1 MFTSD
6 WFREQALLGN
16 MYHACSAGAVTLSTV
31 STTCTGLALSNPSG
45 SGKNLVVKTVSFVP
59 STAPAGA
66 AVVGIAIN
74 TALSETAT
82 THTTPMV
89 IHNAIA
95 NGSNAKVGVGKA
107 DAAATLASTP
117 LWLRP
122 MGSVVAASSISPA
135 KYTEEVNGEIIIPPG
150 GAMSL
155 SYLTTAAVGIAS
167 VTWVEVDA

>member
-1 MFTSD
+1 MFTSE

-31 STTCTGLALSNPSG
+31 STTCTGLALSNPPG
-45 SGKNLVVKTVSFVP
+45 SGKLLVVKTVDFVP

-66 AVVGIAIN
+66 AVVGVAIH
-74 TALSETAT
+74 TAVSETAT

-89 IHNAIA
+89 VHNAIA
-95 NGSNAKVGVGKA
+95 KGSTATGVGKA

-117 LWLRP
+117 LWFRP

-135 KYTEEVNGEIIIPPG
+135 KYEEYFNGDLIIPPG
-150 GAMSL
+150 GCMSL

-167 VTWVEVDA
+167 VTWVEIDE